1 VNQSERQVM
10 EEEID
15 DLGEKMHRFRARALK
30 AEAERDAAKA
40 AQAESLAEIA
50 RMKVRLEAAVA
61 PPDYLERCAAEDAAR
76 GHMTGA
82 VIISEDGCSGDTRI
96 FTRASIEAAVDAV
109 LERRRRM
116 VQP

>member
-1 VNQSERQVM
+1 MSDNDNVTDIQTPFADAIREVSRLRKLV
-10 EEEID
+10 EEYS
-15 DLGEKMHRFRARALK
+15 GRCTR
-30 AEAERDAAKA
+30 AEAE
-40 AQAESLAEIA
+40 LA

-76 GHMTGA
+76 QHMTGA

-96 FTRASIEAAVDAV
+96 FTRASVEAGVDAL
-109 LERRRRM
+109 LERRRRL